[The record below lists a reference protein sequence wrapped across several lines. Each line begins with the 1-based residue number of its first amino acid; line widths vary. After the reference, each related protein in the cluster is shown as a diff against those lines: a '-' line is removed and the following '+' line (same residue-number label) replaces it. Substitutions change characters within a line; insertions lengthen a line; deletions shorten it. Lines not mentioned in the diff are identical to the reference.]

1 MRHLDSAFVP
11 ARPVSPSTWVALG
24 VVVLALGALSL
35 LLMGCDRVFGL
46 QRLECPT
53 GEVVVGDICEKR
65 NPNHYACDCDC
76 TGFGIDARIAVSN
89 AGQPINVRQDPAGT
103 VVGTAPNAA
112 QGTIIGGP
120 VQAPLNGVDE
130 TWWQVN
136 FDNPTVDGWVAA
148 RFLTVVTGVS
158 VLAKELD
165 VCLPASFN
173 ANITDG
179 ADPSAAELNDDC
191 SVRVQSQ
198 FATITGQQLPPQT
211 QCSCARQDDPKNWDA
226 SCDAPCPSGV
236 CLLAGSDPPQPTPDP
251 LSAGVF
257 SATTLCEVA
266 GTAEMTVGGRSP
278 KTQPHVSGF
287 VQIHGRPCPGQ
298 ACQVGVSYQLEA
310 GNIEF
315 DSGTIFASDP
325 KFVDLKL
332 SGASEPGAVNLGVL
346 LGFNIGGLPA
356 GAALTSVEGRR
367 STETNRTVSVF
378 RNTQAIALA
387 VNWENGTCRLSG
399 DLGGAVQGEQND
411 GTLNVSV
418 GVALDGV
425 IRNQPPRANA
435 GANQTVECSS
445 PQGSPVTLNA
455 SLTTDPDN
463 NVAFFAWRRGSENGE
478 PVAPPSFTPTLTTI
492 QPPGET
498 TYHLRVADKR
508 FAADTSSVKVKVLD
522 TTAPSISC
530 NAPVA
535 IGKLDPPTAFKAAA
549 ADTCGPAPAV
559 VIDSFNCFKVS
570 PYGRV
575 KDNPSCQVTIQG
587 DTLTIEKSG
596 GVDLIQWS
604 TRATDGAGNVGRKT
618 CEVRID

>member
-1 MRHLDSAFVP
+1 MQLDSAPMP
-11 ARPVSPSTWVALG
+11 ARPIPPATWLALG
-24 VVVLALGALSL
+24 VVVLALVALSL
-35 LLMGCDRVFGL
+35 LLMGCDRVFGID
-46 QRLECPT
+46 RLGCPE
-53 GEVVVGDICEKR
+53 GEVEVGDICVKR
-65 NPNHYACDCDC
+65 FGNHYTCDCDC

-103 VVGTAPNAA
+103 VVGAAPNAA

-136 FDNPTVDGWVAA
+136 FDNPTVDGWVVA

-173 ANITDG
+173 ENLPDG
-179 ADPSAAELNDDC
+179 VEPSAADLNDDC
-191 SVRVQSQ
+191 SVRVRDQLT
-198 FATITGQQLPPQT
+198 TITGQQLPPQT
-211 QCSCARQDDPKNWDA
+211 QCACARQTDPKNWDA
-226 SCDAPCPSGV
+226 TCDAPCTSGV

-251 LSAGVF
+251 LSAGIF
-257 SATTLCEVA
+257 STTTLCEVSGLA
-266 GTAEMTVGGRSP
+266 TMTVGGRSP
-278 KTQPHVSGF
+278 KSQPQVTGF
-287 VQIHGRPCPGQ
+287 LQIHGRPCPGQ
-298 ACQVGVSYQLEA
+298 SCQVGVAYQLAA

-325 KFVDLKL
+325 KFVDLKM
-332 SGASEPGAVNLGVL
+332 SGASEPGAINLGVF
-346 LGFNIGGLPA
+346 LGFNLGGLPP
-356 GAALTSVEGRR
+356 GTALTSVEGRR
-367 STETNRTVSVF
+367 STELNRTVALF
-378 RNTQAIALA
+378 RNTQSIALA

-399 DLGGAVQGEQND
+399 PLGGAVQGEASD
-411 GTLNVSV
+411 GTLNVDV
-418 GVALDGV
+418 DVQLDGV
-425 IRNQPPRANA
+425 IVNQPPRANA

-445 PQGSPVTLNA
+445 PQGAPVTLNA

-508 FAADTSSVKVKVLD
+508 FAADTSSVTVKVVD

-535 IGKLDPPTAFKAAA
+535 MSKHEAPVAFKATS
-549 ADTCGPAPAV
+549 ADSCGPAPAV
-559 VIDSFNCFKVS
+559 VVESVDCFKVS
-570 PYGRV
+570 PHGRV
-575 KDNPSCQVTIQG
+575 KDNPSCKVAIQG
-587 DTLTIEKSG
+587 DTVMIDKTG
-596 GVDLIQWS
+596 GVDVIQWS
-604 TRATDGAGNVGRKT
+604 TRAADGAGNVGRKT
-618 CEVRID
+618 CEIRID

>member
-1 MRHLDSAFVP
+1 MQVDSAPIP
-11 ARPVSPSTWVALG
+11 ARPISPATWLALG
-24 VVVLALGALSL
+24 VVVLALVALSL

-46 QRLECPT
+46 NRLSCPE
-53 GEVVVGDICEKR
+53 GEVAVGEICEKR
-65 NPNHYACDCDC
+65 NPNHYTCDCDC

-136 FDNPTVDGWVAA
+136 FDNPTVDGWVVA

-173 ANITDG
+173 ENLAGG
-179 ADPSAAELNDDC
+179 AEPSAAELNDDC
-191 SVRVQSQ
+191 SVRVRDQLT
-198 FATITGQQLPPQT
+198 TITGQQLPPQT
-211 QCSCARQDDPKNWDA
+211 QCSCSRQTDPKTWDA
-226 SCDAPCPSGV
+226 TCDAPCTSGV
-236 CLLAGSDPPQPTPDP
+236 CLLAGSDPPVPTPDP
-251 LSAGVF
+251 LSAGIF
-257 SATTLCEVA
+257 STTTTCEVSGIA
-266 GTAEMTVGGRSP
+266 TMTVGGRSP
-278 KTQPHVSGF
+278 KSQPQVTGF
-287 VQIHGRPCPGQ
+287 LQIHGRPCPGQ
-298 ACQVGVSYQLEA
+298 SCQVGIAYQLVA

-325 KFVDLKL
+325 KFVDLKM
-332 SGASEPGAVNLGVL
+332 SGASEPGAINLGVF
-346 LGFNIGGLPA
+346 LGFNLGGLPP
-356 GAALTSVEGRR
+356 GTALTSVEGRR
-367 STETNRTVSVF
+367 STEVNRTVALF
-378 RNTQAIALA
+378 KNTQSIAVA

-399 DLGGAVQGEQND
+399 PLGGAVQGEAND
-411 GTLNVSV
+411 GTLNVDV
-418 GVALDGV
+418 DVQLDGV
-425 IRNQPPRANA
+425 IVNQPPRANA

-445 PQGSPVTLNA
+445 PQGAPVTLNA

-508 FAADTSSVKVKVLD
+508 FAADTSSVTVKVLD

-587 DTLTIEKSG
+587 DTLTIDKSG
-596 GVDLIQWS
+596 GVDVIQWS

-618 CEVRID
+618 CEIRID